1 MQHGIFIT
9 GTDTGVGKTTVACAM
24 LHAFAA
30 AGKTA
35 VGMKPIAAGLEN
47 GRSADVEALA
57 RAGTVQ
63 APRDLVSPYA
73 FEPAIAPHIAAEL
86 AGIEIDVDVIAG
98 AYDRLSRLAQVVV
111 VEGAGGLL
119 VPVNARKTM
128 ADIAEKLGLPVVLVV
143 GMRLGC
149 LNHALLTRGAIDA
162 WGLHCAGWVANCIVS
177 DVPLLDEN
185 VRALEQRLDCP
196 LLGVI
201 PFRKNPE
208 PPDVARS
215 LSLPPVTEFAA

>member
-1 MQHGIFIT
+1 MRQGIFIT

-35 VGMKPIAAGLEN
+35 VGMKPVAAGLEN
-47 GRSADVEALA
+47 GRSADAEALA
-57 RAGTVQ
+57 RASSVR
-63 APRDLVSPYA
+63 APRELVNPYA
-73 FEPAIAPHIAAEL
+73 FEPAIAPHIAAKL
-86 AGIEIDVDVIAG
+86 AGIEIDVDVIAD
-98 AYDRLSRLAQVVV
+98 ACDRLLCLAQVVV

-119 VPVNARKTM
+119 VPVDAGKTM
-128 ADIAEKLGLPVVLVV
+128 ADVVERLDLPVVIVV

-149 LNHALLTRGAIDA
+149 LNHAQLTQCAIGARR
-162 WGLHCAGWVANCIVS
+162 LRCAGWIANCIA
-177 DVPLLDEN
+177 PEMPFLDEN

-196 LLGVI
+196 LLGVV

-208 PPDVARS
+208 AAEVARL
-215 LSLPPVTEFAA
+215 LSLPPVTEVAA

>member
-1 MQHGIFIT
+1 MACGVFIT

-47 GRSADVEALA
+47 GRSADVEALL
-57 RAGTVQ
+57 RAGTVR
-63 APRDLVSPYA
+63 APRDLVNPYA
-73 FEPAIAPHIAAEL
+73 FEPAIAPHIAAEI
-86 AGIEIDVDVIAG
+86 AGIKIDIDVIAG
-98 AYDRLSRLAQVVV
+98 AFGKLSHLAQVVV
-111 VEGAGGLL
+111 VEGAGGFL
-119 VPVNARKTM
+119 VPVGGRDTM
-128 ADIAEKLGLPVVLVV
+128 GDIAQKLGLPVVLVV

-149 LNHALLTRGAIDA
+149 LNHALLTQGAIDA
-162 WGLHCAGWVANCIVS
+162 RGLRCAGWVANCIS
-177 DVPLLDEN
+177 PDMPFMDSN
-185 VRALEQRLDCP
+185 VRALEERLGSP

-208 PPDVARS
+208 ASEAARF
-215 LSLPPVTEFAA
+215 LSLPSTTEFAA